1 MNVSNVMLNVLN
13 VQIVLIVIN
22 VLLPDNKLFQ
32 TVHVLKELLKSSLNV
47 YLVIGIVIFV
57 KTLKDIVQSVLLTEL
72 NNQPVSVQKELM
84 KSKEL
89 QNVHIVMLSV
99 KNVFKTQPTV

>member
-1 MNVSNVMLNVLN
+1 MLNVLN

-22 VLLPDNKLFQ
+22 VLLPDNKSFQ

-89 QNVHIVMLSV
+89 QNVHIVTLSV
-99 KNVFKTQPTV
+99 KNVFQIQPTV

>member
-1 MNVSNVMLNVLN
+1 VKNVIQNVLL
-13 VQIVLIVIN
+13 VKTVIN
-22 VLLPDNKLFQ
+22 VYLVKLPDNKLFQ
-32 TVHVLKELLKSSLNV
+32 TVHVPKNMLKSITNV

>member
-1 MNVSNVMLNVLN
+1 MLNVLN

>member
-1 MNVSNVMLNVLN
+1 
-13 VQIVLIVIN
+13 
-22 VLLPDNKLFQ
+22 
-32 TVHVLKELLKSSLNV
+32 
-47 YLVIGIVIFV
+47 VIGIVIFV